1 MARQAY
7 PEPTVGVF
15 VFRDASRFLLVK
27 SDKWKGLY
35 VTPGGHIEIGE
46 KIEDAAR
53 REILEE
59 TGLRIHSL
67 EFIHFHE
74 FIFGEGFHKKGHF
87 ICFKFRAMTD
97 TTDVKLNSEA
107 QDYVWVTAR
116 EAESLPLAKNT
127 RNSLELLK
135 KMLSL

>member
-1 MARQAY
+1 MAKQTY

-15 VFRDASRFLLVK
+15 VFADNNRFLLVK

-35 VTPGGHIEIGE
+35 VTPGGHIELGE

-59 TGLRIHSL
+59 TGLKIHSL
-67 EFIHFHE
+67 KFIHFHE
-74 FIFGEGFHKKGHF
+74 FIFGEEFHKKGHF
-87 ICFKFRAMTD
+87 ICFKFKAMTD
-97 TTDVKLNSEA
+97 STDVKLNYEA
-107 QDYVWVTAR
+107 QDYVWVTAD

-127 RNSLELLK
+127 RNSLALLRTK
-135 KMLSL
+135 LSL